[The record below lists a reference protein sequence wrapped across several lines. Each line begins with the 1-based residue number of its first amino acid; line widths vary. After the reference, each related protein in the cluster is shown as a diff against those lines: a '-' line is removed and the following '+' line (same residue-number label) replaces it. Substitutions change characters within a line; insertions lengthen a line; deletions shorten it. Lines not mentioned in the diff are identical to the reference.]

1 MALKRPEVID
11 ALEKL
16 ASVEIRRYSLDQVVS
31 FVQQLRAG
39 TSATDIASNTGLSEE
54 DVIDLGAKLGT
65 WLTHVFGSVSA
76 KIVIAAKQEQP
87 MLFTEPK
94 GKKVVIPVGFER
106 RGKQRREIT
115 RALATVIRHN
125 PDEATLS
132 RFLDRLYPS
141 KNSVLTA
148 RDVFMVW
155 RFAQLGRLA
164 GLAEISPKHPA
175 FCQTMVSAYNLF
187 ETSIQDAEQA
197 VKTLTDT
204 TASVD
209 DLAAACVKVGW
220 LHQARIERFSRL
232 VAAVANGGSPHLLRQ
247 HQERLALEV
256 SAAPRAWT
264 ITDIS
269 QLLEGQVL
277 RLVQAAGLV
286 NEESSRREALEIRA
300 RLIELDAEH
309 GSDLSKDLD
318 LLVPEGLRA
327 KRAGLE
333 MEYWDAVD
341 ARINGDPTWRSQLEA
356 AFAGQRQ

>member
-1 MALKRPEVID
+1 MALKRPEVLDI
-11 ALEKL
+11 LEKL
-16 ASVEIRRYSLDQVVS
+16 ASVETHRYSLDQVVS
-31 FVQQLRAG
+31 FVKQLRAG
-39 TSATDIASNTGLSEE
+39 TPATDIASSTNLSEE
-54 DVIDLGAKLGT
+54 DIIDLGAKLGT
-65 WLTHVFGSVSA
+65 WLTHVFGSVNA
-76 KIVIAAKQEQP
+76 EIVIAAKQEQP
-87 MLFTEPK
+87 ALFTESK
-94 GKKVVIPVGFER
+94 GKKVIIPVGFER

-125 PDEATLS
+125 PDKETLS

-164 GLAEISPKHPA
+164 GLAEISPNHPA

-187 ETSIQDAEQA
+187 ETSIQDADQA
-197 VKTLTDT
+197 IKTLTDI
-204 TASVD
+204 TASAD
-209 DLAAACVKVGW
+209 ELAAACVKVGW
-220 LHQARIERFSRL
+220 LHQARIERFERL
-232 VAAVANGGSPHLLRQ
+232 VTSAAKGDYTHLLRQ

-256 SAAPRAWT
+256 STSPRAWK

-269 QLLEGQVL
+269 QLIEGQVL

-300 RLIELDAEH
+300 HLIELDAEY
-309 GSDLSKDLD
+309 GSDLAKDLD

-333 MEYWDAVD
+333 VEYWEAVD
-341 ARINGDPTWRSQLEA
+341 ARINGDPTWRSQLET
-356 AFAGQRQ
+356 AFAGKR